1 MNIAVFG
8 LGYVGT
14 VTAACL
20 AGQGHTVVGVDVNGS
35 KVDRFNRGESPVL
48 EPGVPEL
55 LADGLR
61 RGALRATVDTSD
73 AVASTELALLCVG
86 TPSRP
91 NGDIDLTYVEAVAGE
106 VGRALA
112 SAPARPYVVVT
123 RSTVLPGTAERVHG
137 ILAGSQPAPRP
148 GITVGSNPEFLRE
161 GQGVADFLDPELIL
175 VGADDEGTAA
185 TILGLYDRMEGER
198 RVVPTRVAELV
209 KYVNNSWHA
218 TKVAFANEV
227 GVVARSMGVDGRQ
240 VMEILCA
247 DHKLNI
253 SPSYLRP
260 GFAFG
265 GSCLPKDVRALT
277 FAAKSHDVVVPLLGS
292 LLVSNSVH
300 IERLVDLLARQE
312 QRTVGFVGLSFK
324 AGTDDLRESPLV
336 EVVER
341 LSGKGFRCLVHDA
354 DVSTANLI
362 GGNRAFIDAELPH
375 LDAMLV
381 PSLSELLTE
390 AGVVVVSRAAEG
402 LVDTLLRRPADQL
415 VVDLVGLDPAV
426 AEAGAYRG
434 VAW

>member
-20 AGQGHTVVGVDVNGS
+20 AGRGHKVVGVDVNAA

-48 EPGVPEL
+48 EPGVPGL
-55 LADGLR
+55 LADGLAGGR
-61 RGALRATVDTSD
+61 LEATGDTAA
-73 AVASTELALLCVG
+73 AVAASDIALLCVG

-91 NGDIDLTYVEAVAGE
+91 NGDIDLGYIEAVADE
-106 VGRALA
+106 IGRALA
-112 SAPARPYVVVT
+112 VGPPRPFTIVI
-123 RSTVLPGTAERVHG
+123 RSTVLPGTAARVAEIVAGHQADDHTG
-137 ILAGSQPAPRP
+137 ISVA
-148 GITVGSNPEFLRE
+148 SNPEFLRE

-175 VGADDEGTAA
+175 VGADDDAA
-185 TILGLYDRMEGER
+185 ADVVLGLYDQMAGER

-227 GVVARSMGVDGRQ
+227 GVVAQAMGVDGRD
-240 VMEILCA
+240 VMEILCV
-247 DHKLNI
+247 DRKLNI

-277 FAAKSHDVVVPLLGS
+277 FAARSCDVSTPLLGS

-300 IERLVDLLARQE
+300 IERLVDFLARQKS
-312 QRTVGFVGLSFK
+312 RNLGFVGLSFK
-324 AGTDDLRESPLV
+324 AGTDDLRESPVV
-336 EVVER
+336 ELVER
-341 LSGKGFRCLVHDA
+341 LSGKGFDCRVHDA
-354 DVSTANLI
+354 DVSTPDLI
-362 GGNRAFIDAELPH
+362 GGNRTYIEAELPH

-381 PSLSELLTE
+381 PTLDDLLATSE
-390 AGVVVVSRAAEG
+390 VIVVSKTSP
-402 LVDTLLRRPADQL
+402 DLLARLLQRRPDQL
-415 VVDLVGLDPAV
+415 VVDLVGLNPAV
-426 AEAGAYRG
+426 EAAGPYHG
-434 VAW
+434 IAW